1 MKLPRWPTHWPSA
14 PRLVDAL
21 YLMNVARGAHRAITS
36 WAACRN
42 GSTILS
48 AMVVSLIWVVSMI
61 PSRAVVG

>member
-1 MKLPRWPTHWPSA
+1 
-14 PRLVDAL
+14 
-21 YLMNVARGAHRAITS
+21 MNVARGAHRAITS

-48 AMVVSLIWVVSMI
+48 ALVVSLIWVVSMI